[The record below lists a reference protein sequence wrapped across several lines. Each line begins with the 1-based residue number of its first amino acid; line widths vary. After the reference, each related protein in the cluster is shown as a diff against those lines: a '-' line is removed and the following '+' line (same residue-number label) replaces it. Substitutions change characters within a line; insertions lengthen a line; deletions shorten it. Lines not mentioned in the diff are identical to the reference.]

1 MKKIAIVLE
10 EMSIGGIPKAC
21 ADFANQ
27 LTEYCDVTI
36 LMRRQDGAMV
46 DLLSPKIHIQLI
58 PFYVFRDAVRK
69 ILKERRYHRLITYA
83 VPYLFW
89 WRICGRWVKANRMT
103 AQEIGISVPGEYDC
117 VIAYHGMS
125 ISQMVTALYR
135 VHADKRIA
143 WIHGDHPFTG
153 VHKKDAA
160 EVYEDFDKIF
170 CVSPSMRDRF
180 LEDFPNVSSITESYK
195 NLLIPERIRALAK
208 EPIEEI
214 FDNSVLNIV
223 TVGRVSPEK
232 GQELIPPVAA
242 ALKQKGYRYHW
253 YIVGDGDDF
262 NRIEQLT
269 RDMGVDDSVFL
280 LGARNNPYP
289 YMQNCDIYVQS
300 SYTEG
305 FCLTVYEAAILKRPI
320 TMTEIT
326 AKAVQVLDDGIHAIV
341 TKPDAEALTE
351 ALERMLTQPELR
363 ELFSFNL
370 ERMDLSNREEIN
382 KLIHFLEDEGR
393 IGKA

>member
-1 MKKIAIVLE
+1 MLD

-27 LTEYCDVTI
+27 LTEYCDVTM
-36 LMRRQDGAMV
+36 LMRRQDGEMMN
-46 DLLSPKIHIQLI
+46 LLSPRIHIQLI
-58 PFYVFRDAVRK
+58 PHYVFRDAILK
-69 ILKERRYHRLITYA
+69 ILKEHRYHRLITYA

-89 WRICGRWVKANRMT
+89 WRICRRWVKANKMT
-103 AQEIGISVPGEYDC
+103 AKEMGIYAPGEYEC
-117 VIAYHGMS
+117 VIAYHGMN
-125 ISQMVTALYR
+125 ISHMVKALYC

-180 LEDFPNVSSITESYK
+180 LEDFPNVSSITDSYK
-195 NLLIPERIRALAK
+195 NLLVPERIRALAE
-208 EPIEEI
+208 EPVEEV
-214 FDNSVLNIV
+214 FDDSVLNIV
-223 TVGRVSPEK
+223 TVGRISPEK

-269 RDMGVDDSVFL
+269 QDMGVNDTVSL

-289 YMQNCDIYVQS
+289 YMQKCDIYVQP
-300 SYTEG
+300 SYSEG
-305 FCLTVYEAAILKRPI
+305 YCLTVCEAAILKKPCVLTKI
-320 TMTEIT
+320 AAAQI
-326 AKAVQVLDDGIHAIV
+326 LDDGIHAIV

-363 ELFSFNL
+363 ELFAFNL
-370 ERMDLSNREEIN
+370 GRMDLTNREEIS
-382 KLIHFLEDEGR
+382 KLIDFLEGVVC
-393 IGKA
+393 

>member
-1 MKKIAIVLE
+1 MKKVAIVLD

-27 LTEYCDVTI
+27 LTEYYDVTI
-36 LMRRQDGAMV
+36 LMRRQDGTMV
-46 DLLSPKIHIQLI
+46 NLLSPKIHIQLI
-58 PFYVFRDAVRK
+58 TSYVFRDVVRK
-69 ILKERRYHRLITYA
+69 ILKEHRYYRLITYA
-83 VPYLFW
+83 LPYLFW
-89 WRICGRWVKANRMT
+89 WRICRRWVKANRMT

-160 EVYEDFDKIF
+160 EVYGDFDKIF

-195 NLLIPERIRALAK
+195 NLLNPERIRALAK

-214 FDNSVLNIV
+214 FDNSVWNIV

-242 ALKQKGYRYHW
+242 ALKQKGYRFHW
-253 YIVGDGDDF
+253 YIVGDGDDL
-262 NRIEQLT
+262 NRIEQMT
-269 RDMGVDDSVFL
+269 QDMGVSDTVSL

-289 YMQNCDIYVQS
+289 YMEKCDIYVQP
-300 SYTEG
+300 SYSEG
-305 FCLTVYEAAILKRPI
+305 FCLTVCEAAILKKPCVL
-320 TMTEIT
+320 TEIAAT
-326 AKAVQVLDDGIHAIV
+326 QIPDDGIHAIV
-341 TKPDAEALTE
+341 TKPDAGALTE
-351 ALERMLTQPELR
+351 ALERMLIQPELR

-370 ERMDLSNREEIN
+370 GRMDLSNRDEIK
-382 KLIHFLEDEGR
+382 KLIYFLEDEGR
-393 IGKA
+393 TGEA